1 MPVRSPKPIVRLIL
15 DGTAVRVWLDRIH
28 RVDPGVR
35 PRFASV
41 YFFLPPAHRGGRVI
55 DTDALRI
62 LLLSREPSDGQ
73 ERNQDN
79 EDNPN
84 INAHQSSP
92 LMGKS
97 TIDTI
102 HEVRLKQFC
111 ARLREGLSR
120 PESTSFAILPGC
132 RLKLG
137 NLFQS
142 DGEQFGGLVACA
154 AGLEWSRLPAC
165 VFVRLRPL
173 TKSPSSRERQKRLG

>member
-73 ERNQDN
+73 ERNPDN

-84 INAHQSSP
+84 MRIRAALPQVWCPPIQTNQTRRGWRKRQAVTNRSAIGSQEGRTTP
-92 LMGKS
+92 
-97 TIDTI
+97 
-102 HEVRLKQFC
+102 VR
-111 ARLREGLSR
+111 
-120 PESTSFAILPGC
+120 
-132 RLKLG
+132 
-137 NLFQS
+137 
-142 DGEQFGGLVACA
+142 V
-154 AGLEWSRLPAC
+154 
-165 VFVRLRPL
+165 
-173 TKSPSSRERQKRLG
+173 